1 MTTDLRRLQTLEGD
15 AAGAEL
21 PHEDAEAIDVH
32 LLRQVPSVAL
42 EELGRHVL
50 DSAHRRRADGA
61 LASVQDPGQSEVAQF
76 GRVAFQTISLQQQ
89 DVVGRQVAV
98 DDASAMKV
106 VRSRSYLCAYLHN
119 FAEAALQQDL
129 LRIYL
134 LPEGPKP
141 TPFLDD
147 PELVAVRRARTT
159 SNVPDTVQEGLHEVR
174 VRQARGQLALEGHAL
189 GELLVEVL
197 DDLHGHRRNVPPRA
211 VHPTEGATTDY
222 DNQIDVLKGV
232 GGGAKLLKL
241 SMLWVQTFAAEA

>member
-1 MTTDLRRLQTLEGD
+1 
-15 AAGAEL
+15 
-21 PHEDAEAIDVH
+21 
-32 LLRQVPSVAL
+32 
-42 EELGRHVL
+42 
-50 DSAHRRRADGA
+50 
-61 LASVQDPGQSEVAQF
+61 
-76 GRVAFQTISLQQQ
+76 
-89 DVVGRQVAV
+89 
-98 DDASAMKV
+98 MKV
-106 VRSRSYLCAYLHN
+106 MRSRSYLCTYLHN

-159 SNVPDTVQEGLHEVR
+159 SNVPDTVQEGLHQVR

-222 DNQIDVLKGV
+222 DNQIDVLEGRRRRRQV
-232 GGGAKLLKL
+232 AQALHALGADLRSRSSRCGLRSRVRGGPPWQAHGRGHQSRSRRLLARIRRQVTRDG
-241 SMLWVQTFAAEA
+241 SVQHGQRHLRWPWLQTHP